1 MAKTPPIA
9 KMRRAGVRIAVS
21 TDLNPGT
28 APFGSL
34 QGAMA
39 LASARF
45 RLTPEETLAGT
56 TRHAAAALGLADTGT
71 IEPGMRADLAVW
83 DVKSPAALSY
93 WSGAP
98 LCAEVWIN
106 GVIRY
111 ERSEG

>member
-1 MAKTPPIA
+1 MRQPPSVEGH
-9 KMRRAGVRIAVS
+9 RDHRA
-21 TDLNPGT
+21 
-28 APFGSL
+28 
-34 QGAMA
+34 
-39 LASARF
+39 
-45 RLTPEETLAGT
+45 
-56 TRHAAAALGLADTGT
+56 
-71 IEPGMRADLAVW
+71 GMRADLAVW